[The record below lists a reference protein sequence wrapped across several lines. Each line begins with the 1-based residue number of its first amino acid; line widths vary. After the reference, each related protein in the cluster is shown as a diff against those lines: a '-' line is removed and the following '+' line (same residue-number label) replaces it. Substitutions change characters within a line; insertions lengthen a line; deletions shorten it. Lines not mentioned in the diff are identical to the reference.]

1 MLDKRTIED
10 ICVEIKTLA
19 GSYTPEWNFSLERPD
34 IGSVLAYIFAKQL
47 EDVIRA
53 YNTLPDRYED
63 ELVRLLGITPRKPEP
78 ARAVIVM
85 EPSAGMQEGILV
97 KEGSRFY
104 AELPERDT
112 PVVFES
118 AHDVYL
124 TDARITAAFA
134 ISEKGRTVIPLYK
147 EGGELAC
154 PISLFCF
161 VPYIPYKNELYIR
174 HPWLFRGEVSE
185 LSIGFGSADVAE
197 RLMDDSRFAF
207 SLLAGEER
215 IPITKKVRQGEYIVI
230 GQGADSDTLV
240 IERKGVPDDDLY
252 LPAICF
258 IAGRKSAPPSY
269 LYDGAQEIAENTAA
283 VFGEE
288 ISLYKECYIGFD
300 SSLIREGTEIAVDF
314 GLVFKSREVRDTVPK
329 EEELKLIKRRPN
341 PLAGEQPAEVYI
353 QEVSLSYYNGQGF
366 RRLPVQ
372 ESLSHMFSEHGG
384 EGKRRIS
391 FLCPDDWEEMEQEGY
406 RGHLI
411 RLQIVKSDYCYH
423 RPARHHYPYL
433 TNIEVAYS
441 QQETQL
447 GPEQTV
453 RRQGNM
459 ETDLTGYIKRKKP
472 VPAFLKFP
480 YRGESMLLGFDKKPA
495 GGPVSLYFVIKKNI
509 NSSGIQTAFEYSSP
523 KGFQPLKVLN
533 NTEELKNSGTILFAP
548 PANMS
553 PMDVE
558 GETRYW
564 IRLTARK
571 TTADEVAYPVAEHIY
586 INGAKVWNVEH
597 GPAKA
602 QYTERAVP
610 GMSFSAPAAQLLD
623 VNIWAR
629 EGERTV
635 RYKEIPSFD
644 LSDAK
649 GRHYVV
655 DRAGQEV
662 RFGDG
667 RTARIPWNADGAAFT
682 MEIVSCDGA
691 EGNVPENAIQY
702 AAFSLPNVERI
713 YNPLAASGGSNLE
726 AGDSVKRRGRMMLG
740 TGGRLVSEQD
750 YVNAAKAFSGTIAN
764 AWCEVKGRQI
774 ILAVLMQDYE
784 AGPHSFRQMKDE
796 LTAYLLQM
804 APASVKKKDLLV
816 REPTFVNVSV
826 ELWVTVEEWKRALE
840 ERSRILEGLYGLFGP
855 VRRRGRTEPRAGYV
869 PKESQILMA
878 VRSFSPI
885 TRIEHANITASYA
898 DEHGGHTT
906 ELGRLSRTP
915 FMVCTNGT
923 HEVHV

>member
-10 ICVEIKTLA
+10 ICAEIKALA
-19 GSYTPEWNFSLERPD
+19 GTYTPEWNFSLERPD
-34 IGSVLAYIFAKQL
+34 TGSVLAYIFAGQL
-47 EDVIRA
+47 EEVIRA
-53 YNTLPDRYED
+53 YNTLPDRYEE

-85 EPSAGMQEGILV
+85 EPSPGMQEGTLV

-104 AELPERDT
+104 AELAERDT

-118 AHDVYL
+118 AHDMFL
-124 TDARITAAFA
+124 TDARITSAFA
-134 ISEKGRTVIPLYK
+134 ISEKGRTVIPLCNE
-147 EGGELAC
+147 EGALAC
-154 PISLFCF
+154 PLSLFYF
-161 VPYIPYKNELYIR
+161 EPYIPYKNELHIR
-174 HPWLFRGEVSE
+174 HPWLFRGERSE
-185 LSIGFGSADVAE
+185 FSIGFGSVDAAA
-197 RLMDDSRFAF
+197 RLMDDSRYTF

-215 IPITKKVRQGEYIVI
+215 IPVTKIVRRGEYIAI

-240 IERKGVPDDDLY
+240 IERKGVPDDELI
-252 LPAICF
+252 LPSICF
-258 IAGRKSAPPSY
+258 LAGRQSAAPEY
-269 LYDGAQEIAENTAA
+269 LYDGAQEIAGNTAA
-283 VFGEE
+283 AFGEE

-314 GLVFKSREVRDTVPK
+314 GLIFKSREVRDAVPQ
-329 EEELKLIKRRPN
+329 EEELKLIKRRPD
-341 PLAGEQPAEVYI
+341 PLAIERTAEVYI

-372 ESLSHMFSEHGG
+372 ESLSHMFSGPDG

-391 FLCPDDWEEMEQEGY
+391 FLCPDDWEVMEQEGY
-406 RGHLI
+406 KGYLI
-411 RLQIVKSDYCYH
+411 RLQIVKADYCYH
-423 RPARHHYPYL
+423 RPARHHFPYL
-433 TNIEVAYS
+433 TNIEVSYS
-441 QQETQL
+441 QRERQL
-447 GPEQTV
+447 GPEQTI

-459 ETDLTGYIKRKKP
+459 ETDLTGYVKRKKP

-480 YRGESMLLGFDKKPA
+480 YRGESMLFGFDKKPA
-495 GGPVSLYFVIKKNI
+495 GGPVSLYVVIQKNI
-509 NSSGIQTAFEYSSP
+509 NFSGIQTTFEYSSP
-523 KGFQPLKVLN
+523 KGFRPLKVLN
-533 NTEELKNSGTILFAP
+533 NTEELQNSGTILFVP

-571 TTADEVAYPVAEHIY
+571 AAADEAVHPVAEHIY
-586 INGAKVWNVEH
+586 INGAEVWNVER
-597 GPAKA
+597 GPVKA
-602 QYTERAVP
+602 QYAERAVP
-610 GMSFSAPAAQLLD
+610 GMAFPAPAAQLLD

-629 EGERTV
+629 EGGRTV
-635 RYKEIPSFD
+635 PYKEIPSFD
-644 LSDAK
+644 LSEAK
-649 GRHYVV
+649 DRHYVV

-667 RTARIPWNADGAAFT
+667 RTARIPWNAEGAAFT
-682 MEIVSCDGA
+682 MEIVSCDGE

-726 AGDSVKRRGRMMLG
+726 TGDSVKRRGRMLLG

-750 YVNAAKAFSGTIAN
+750 YVNAAKAFSGTVAN
-764 AWCEVKGRQI
+764 AWCEVRGRQI

-804 APASVKKKDLLV
+804 APVSVKKKDLLV
-816 REPTFVNVSV
+816 REPVFVNVSV
-826 ELWVTVEEWKRALE
+826 ELWVTVEEWRRALE

-855 VRRRGRTEPRAGYV
+855 VKRRGRTEPRAGYL

-885 TRIEHANITASYA
+885 TRIDHAGITVSYA
-898 DEHGGHTT
+898 DEHGRHTT
-906 ELGRLSRTP
+906 ELGRLTRSP